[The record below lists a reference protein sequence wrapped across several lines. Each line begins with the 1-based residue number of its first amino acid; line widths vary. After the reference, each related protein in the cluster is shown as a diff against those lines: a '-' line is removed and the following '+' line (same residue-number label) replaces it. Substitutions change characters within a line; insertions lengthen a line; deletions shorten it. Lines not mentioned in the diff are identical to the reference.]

1 MDFTIDKDADIS
13 IIMAAALR
21 YSLGRSSYFVHTVQ
35 EFLRRHKENE
45 FIKRDT
51 QLYIEAIQSHLFEND
66 VIKKRKKLISTVL
79 FTAKQA
85 ALK

>member
-1 MDFTIDKDADIS
+1 MDFTIDKDEDIA

-45 FIKRDT
+45 FIKRDA
-51 QLYIEAIQSHLFEND
+51 QLYIEAIQSHLMENHND
-66 VIKKRKKLISTVL
+66 EFFIQRTWEDLLIDL
-79 FTAKQA
+79 QN
-85 ALK
+85 

>member
-1 MDFTIDKDADIS
+1 MDFTIDKDEDIS

-51 QLYIEAIQSHLFEND
+51 QLYIEAIQSHLIEND
-66 VIKKRKKLISTVL
+66 TDECSIRWAWEDLLK
-79 FTAKQA
+79 
-85 ALK
+85 ALES